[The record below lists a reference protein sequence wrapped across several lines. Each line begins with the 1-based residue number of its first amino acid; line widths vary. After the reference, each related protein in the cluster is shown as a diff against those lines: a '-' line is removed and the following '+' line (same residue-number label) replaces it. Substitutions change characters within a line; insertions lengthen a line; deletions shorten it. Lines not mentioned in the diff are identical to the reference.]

1 MGKYAGLAEDIVRN
15 VGGKEN
21 INSLTHC
28 ITRLRFNLKDESLA
42 KDEVLK
48 KMEGV
53 ASVVKSGG
61 QYQVVIGNHVGMVYD
76 EVHNL
81 IGERQ
86 ETDSSQKEKKNPFN
100 KLIDVISGC
109 FQPILS
115 VMCAAGMIKGLNAL
129 LTALGVIGTDS
140 GTYMVLNAIGD
151 SYFMFLPILIGYAS
165 ALKFNIRPVLG
176 MLIGASVCYPSIQGS
191 VLEAS
196 GEALGSIF
204 GIDYFTTFLKVP
216 LVGGAYTY
224 SVIPVIVIV
233 ALAAQVQKLAKKIIP
248 ELVQNFFVPFFVA
261 IVTIP
266 VGMLVIGPVVSL
278 LTQAVSTGA
287 TGLYNLSPVV
297 FGIFEGFLWQ
307 VLVMF
312 GLHWAVM
319 PLGLI
324 NLEKLGYDTIGT
336 GTFGNAFATVGVVLG
351 MYFKMKDKK
360 QKNLCIPAAISGVC
374 GITEP
379 AIYGLTLPKKKP
391 FFLAMIASGVTG
403 GLFCFLGG
411 KGYTSGGMGIFSIVN
426 YINPENGDISGM
438 IYAIITMAVAIVI
451 GFLLTIFFWKDDTEV
466 SDNRASEEITSKSS
480 VSEIHKLKS
489 FVNGKAVPIEEVP
502 DQTFAEKTLGNGVA
516 IWPTDGTLVAP
527 APGEVTVVMEDSC
540 HACGMKLDNGI
551 ELLFHIGV
559 DTVEMNGDGFHA
571 HVQAG
576 DRVNTGDT
584 LIGFD
589 ISKIKKAGHPE
600 VVIMVVTDDGG
611 NSDIQLHSGMAV
623 KAGFSDIA
631 TI

>member
-1 MGKYAGLAEDIVRN
+1 M
-15 VGGKEN
+15 
-21 INSLTHC
+21 
-28 ITRLRFNLKDESLA
+28 
-42 KDEVLK
+42 
-48 KMEGV
+48 
-53 ASVVKSGG
+53 
-61 QYQVVIGNHVGMVYD
+61 
-76 EVHNL
+76 
-81 IGERQ
+81 
-86 ETDSSQKEKKNPFN
+86 
-100 KLIDVISGC
+100 
-109 FQPILS
+109 
-115 VMCAAGMIKGLNAL
+115 
-129 LTALGVIGTDS
+129 
-140 GTYMVLNAIGD
+140 
-151 SYFMFLPILIGYAS
+151 
-165 ALKFNIRPVLG
+165 
-176 MLIGASVCYPSIQGS
+176 
-191 VLEAS
+191 
-196 GEALGSIF
+196 
-204 GIDYFTTFLKVP
+204 
-216 LVGGAYTY
+216 
-224 SVIPVIVIV
+224 
-233 ALAAQVQKLAKKIIP
+233 
-248 ELVQNFFVPFFVA
+248 A

-324 NLEKLGYDTIGT
+324 NLGT
-336 GTFGNAFATVGVVLG
+336 
-351 MYFKMKDKK
+351 
-360 QKNLCIPAAISGVC
+360 KNLCIPAAISGVC

>member
-28 ITRLRFNLKDESLA
+28 ITRLRFKLKDESLA
-42 KDEVLK
+42 KDDVLK
-48 KMEGV
+48 KMDGV

-76 EVHNL
+76 EVHEL

-86 ETDSSQKEKKNPFN
+86 ETNTSQSERKNPFN

-129 LTALGVIGTDS
+129 FIALGVYGTDS

-176 MLIGASVCYPSIQGS
+176 MLIGASICYPSIQGA

-196 GEALGSIF
+196 GEALGSVF

-261 IVTIP
+261 IITIP
-266 VGMLVIGPVVSL
+266 IGMIVIGPVVSL
-278 LTQAVSTGA
+278 LTQAVSVGA

-438 IYAIITMAVAIVI
+438 IYAIITMAVAIVL
-451 GFLLTIFFWKDDTEV
+451 GFLLTVFFWNDDTGVTE
-466 SDNRASEEITSKSS
+466 SNASEKTTSAKSNEA
-480 VSEIHKLKS
+480 VHELKG
-489 FVNGKAVPIEEVP
+489 FVNGKAVSIEEVP
-502 DQTFAEKTLGNGVA
+502 DQIFAEKTLGDGIA

-527 APGEVTVVMEDSC
+527 ASGEVTVVMEGSF

-559 DTVEMNGDGFHA
+559 DTVEMNGDGFRA
-571 HVQAG
+571 HVKAG
-576 DRVNTGDT
+576 DRVKAGDK
-584 LIGFD
+584 LIDFD
-589 ISKIKKAGHPE
+589 IAKIKKAGHPE

-611 NSDIQLHSGMAV
+611 NNDIRLQSGMSV
-623 KAGFSDIA
+623 KAGVSDIA
-631 TI
+631 II